1 MSIQDPG
8 IPLAVETQEPS
19 LVGRSIECSR
29 LDDLLQCVRGG
40 GSAVLAV
47 RGEAGIGKTA
57 LLDYTARR
65 AEDFHV
71 VRVSGVE
78 REAALPYAG
87 LHLLCARLSDN
98 FDRLRIPH
106 REALKAAT
114 GAPER
119 TQLDPF
125 AVCVAT
131 LTLFGEAAAAQPLL
145 CIVDD
150 LQWLDRP
157 TADVLSFVFRR
168 LGGHRVA
175 FLVASSEPYCPSR
188 PDRVPELA
196 LGGLSDPD
204 ARALL
209 RSVVPGRVDSAVVER
224 IIAETRGNPRALL
237 DLLRDV
243 SPDEFAGGFGA
254 GTYAGQRRDER
265 DEAVLEHLARL
276 PTASRRQLLAAA
288 ADPIGDPIL
297 HWRAI
302 AGLGIPYEALEPLV
316 SDGLLSI
323 GTRVTFGHP
332 SMRSRVYRLASGA
345 ERREVHRALAAATDP
360 ASDPD
365 RRAWHLAHAAERPDD
380 ELADELERCAPRA
393 SDRAGV
399 AASAA
404 FLEWAALLTSDP
416 GRRTERLL
424 SAAAAKREMGAHEA
438 ATRLLVTAELGSL
451 NRLQRGRLERL
462 RAEMVFTSTR
472 GCGAVG
478 PLLDVARTLDPLVP
492 DLSRETYLDAFA
504 AAMFAGRFD
513 SGARIAKVARAACNG
528 TSPWGPRRAIDCL
541 LDGVVCRLLNGYGR
555 TANPLAGALT
565 ALVSAGAGDETA
577 PWLCLASQ
585 AAADLWD
592 DETWDKLTARRVTAA
607 RDSGALTAIRDALIC
622 RALAEV
628 HFGDLATAAAL
639 IDEAERASGAHGS
652 PFRHA
657 ALVLAAW
664 RGDED
669 RAQQLFERVRRD
681 AYDRRAG
688 LLLTT
693 VDLSAAVLYN
703 GVGRFGEA
711 FEAARAASELDELAV
726 SGWALTELVEAAAR
740 SGKPE
745 AAALALERL
754 SERTRVSGT
763 EWALGVEARSRAL
776 LSRDSSAEALYVE
789 GIERLERSR
798 IVVHA
803 GRAHLAYGEWLRRQ
817 GRRVD
822 ARVQLGAAYDLLS
835 AIGANAFADRAKRE
849 LLATGERAR
858 RRTDDTRNQ
867 LTPQEARIASLAID
881 GLTNPEIA
889 TRLFVSPRTV
899 EYHLHKVFIKLGI
912 RSRAE
917 LHLMPR
923 PGCTTTPAATR
934 QGKQDES
941 GGGVIW
947 ASSVR
952 DQARTR
958 VPNASPAMSG

>member
-1 MSIQDPG
+1 MSIEDPG
-8 IPLAVETQEPS
+8 ITLAVETREPS
-19 LVGRSIECSR
+19 LVGRSTECSR
-29 LDDLLQCVRGG
+29 LDHLLQGVRAGG
-40 GSAVLAV
+40 GAVLAV

-71 VRVSGVE
+71 VRVCGVE
-78 REAALPYAG
+78 REAELPYAA
-87 LHLLCARLSDN
+87 LNLVCARLSESL
-98 FDRLRIPH
+98 DRLPIPQ
-106 REALKAAT
+106 REALEAAT
-114 GAPER
+114 GTAEH

-150 LQWLDRP
+150 VQWLDRP
-157 TADVLSFVFRR
+157 TADVLSFVLRR
-168 LGGHRVA
+168 LGRHPVA
-175 FLVASSEPYCPSR
+175 FLVAQCEPFCLGQ
-188 PDRVPELA
+188 PDDVPELV
-196 LGGLSDPD
+196 LGGLSGPD
-204 ARALL
+204 ARTLL
-209 RSVVPGRVDSAVVER
+209 RSIVPGRVDDAVVER
-224 IIAETRGNPRALL
+224 IIAETRGNPRSLL
-237 DLLRDV
+237 DLLRDL
-243 SPDEFAGGFGA
+243 SCDELAGGFGT
-254 GTYAGQRRDER
+254 GTCAGQGRER
-265 DEAVLEHLARL
+265 DEAVLEHVARL
-276 PTASRRQLLAAA
+276 PTVSRRQLLTAA

-302 AGLGIPYEALEPLV
+302 ANLGIPYEALEPLV

-323 GTRVTFGHP
+323 GARVTFGHP
-332 SMRSRVYRLASGA
+332 SLRSTVYRLASGV
-345 ERREVHRALAAATDP
+345 ERREVHRALAVATDP

-365 RRAWHLAHAAERPDD
+365 RHAWHLAHAAQRPDD
-380 ELADELERCAPRA
+380 GLADELERCAPRA

-416 GRRTERLL
+416 GRRAERLL
-424 SAAAAKREMGAHEA
+424 AAASAKREAGAHEA
-438 ATRLLVTAELGSL
+438 ATRLLVTAEMGPLDC
-451 NRLQRGRLERL
+451 LQRGRLERL

-472 GCGAVG
+472 GCSAVD

-492 DLSRETYLDAFA
+492 DLARETYLDALA

-513 SGARIAKVARAACNG
+513 SAVRIAEAARAACDR
-528 TSPWGPRRAIDCL
+528 TSACGPRRATDHL
-541 LDGVVCRLLNGYGR
+541 LDAVACRLLNGYGK
-555 TANPLAGALT
+555 AASPLTVALT
-565 ALVSAGAGDETA
+565 ALVSEGAGDDTA

-585 AAADLWD
+585 AAADVWNDEIWD
-592 DETWDKLTARRVTAA
+592 RLTARRVTAA
-607 RDSGALTAIRDALIC
+607 RDSGALTALRDALTC

-628 HFGDLATAAAL
+628 HFGDLATAEEL
-639 IDEAERASGAHGS
+639 IDEAEQAAGAHGS

-669 RAQQLFERVRRD
+669 RAQELFERVRCD

-703 GVGRFGEA
+703 GVGRFDEA
-711 FEAARAASELDELAV
+711 FEAARAASEIDELGV
-726 SGWALTELVEAAAR
+726 YGWALTELIEAAAR
-740 SGKPE
+740 SRKPE
-745 AAALALERL
+745 AAAVALERL

-776 LSRDSSAEALYVE
+776 VSEDRSAEPLYVE

-798 IVVHA
+798 IAVHA
-803 GRAHLAYGEWLRRQ
+803 GRAHLVYGEWLRRQ

-822 ARVQLGAAYDLLS
+822 ARIQLSAAHDLLT
-835 AIGANAFADRAKRE
+835 AIGANAFAERAQRE

-867 LTPQEARIASLAID
+867 LTPQEARIAGLAVD

-889 TRLFVSPRTV
+889 QRLFVSPRTV
-899 EYHLHKVFIKLGI
+899 EYHLHKVFAKLGI

-917 LHLMPR
+917 LHLMPSS
-923 PGCTTTPAATR
+923 GCTTTPEATR
-934 QGKQDES
+934 RGRPHES
-941 GGGVIW
+941 GGAVIW